1 MIIDKDREDAKEI
14 LCTLK
19 SIQAKKSCLT
29 QDELNL
35 ACLQRKIDRAHY
47 LADKIARIRQESAD
61 QARKEAAERVACA
74 WREHGEDI
82 TLRMLRESILGDSA
96 TVSTDSEKL
105 AIAVKAL
112 EEIKQIRKAGPAFE
126 SHFSKLQDI
135 GRITNDALK
144 EIQG

>member
-1 MIIDKDREDAKEI
+1 MKTEKDMERAETI
-14 LCTLK
+14 LRTM
-19 SIQAKKSCLT
+19 
-29 QDELNL
+29 
-35 ACLQRKIDRAHY
+35 
-47 LADKIARIRQESAD
+47 ADLDLVSRIEMLVSVFARISAEAAD
-61 QARKEAAERVACA
+61 QARKEAAERAVGWIMKRIVPGVFA
-74 WREHGEDI
+74 DI
-82 TLRMLRESILGDSA
+82 LVQDIRFSIL
-96 TVSTDSEKL
+96 TDTETNKKTDHLPDTGKKL